1 MEELKEKVNPETPVV
16 DKVKKE
22 KVNPF
27 DKGVSYAEFLEALG
41 KTSVKDY
48 LKNICTEEQIDWL
61 EKELSIINKK

>member
-1 MEELKEKVNPETPVV
+1 MEELKEKVNPEKPVV

-27 DKGVSYAEFLEALG
+27 DKGVTYVEFLEAIG

-48 LKNICTEEQIDWL
+48 LKNICTDDQISWL
-61 EKELSIINKK
+61 ENELSIIKK

>member
-48 LKNICTEEQIDWL
+48 LKNICTEEQINWL
-61 EKELSIINKK
+61 ENDLKHLKK